1 MSLQTLLAFFFVL
14 GVVIVIHE
22 AGHFLVAKAV
32 GIYCKTFSVGFGKK
46 LLRRRFGETEYAL
59 SAIPF
64 GGYVKFAG
72 EGAMEQ
78 VQDAGTGEQA
88 TDLDADG
95 EPIPEHR
102 YFSSKSTWQR
112 MAVVVAG
119 PLMNLVLALVVTTG
133 VVFVRGVT
141 VNPVTVVGEVAE
153 GSPAAAAGLEVGDRV
168 IEVGGESVD
177 SWVGLLNAI
186 VEDYQRDSAPVGMVV
201 QRGGRAVPLSIE
213 PQLDDD
219 GRYEIGISA
228 LQDTR
233 VGLVKKDGPAWNAG
247 LRRGDVILSIDGQE
261 VSTYSEIAGIVN
273 ESIDKPLQ
281 FVWRRDGR
289 EFSASVTPQA
299 AEIPLNFKETET
311 VGRIYYE
318 QYTETR
324 KVSVAQAVR
333 MGSRAT
339 WGMVAQTAEFLGA
352 LFTGGA
358 SGDTV
363 SGPIRIAQFSGE
375 MVRWGFDRLLLFM
388 SMFSV
393 NLFLLNLLP
402 VPVLDGGHA
411 VFILYEMIARRR
423 PPERIQLWA
432 TQIGFV
438 ALLGLM
444 GWVLVMDVMHVVGG

>member
-1 MSLQTLLAFFFVL
+1 MSLQTLLAFAFVL
-14 GVVIVIHE
+14 GAVIVIHE
-22 AGHFLVAKAV
+22 GGHFLMAKAV
-32 GIYCKTFSVGFGKK
+32 GIYCKTFSVGFGPK
-46 LLRRRFGETEYAL
+46 LLRKRFGETEYAI

-78 VQDAGTGEQA
+78 VQDAGTGERGG
-88 TDLDADG
+88 DVDADG
-95 EPIPEHR
+95 EAIPEHR
-102 YFSSKSTWQR
+102 WFSSKSTWER

-119 PLMNLVLALVVTTG
+119 PLMNLVLALVVTVG
-133 VVFVRGVT
+133 VVMVQGIT
-141 VNPVTVVGEVAE
+141 VNPVTTVGDVTPE
-153 GSPAAAAGLEVGDRV
+153 SPAEEAGLLVGDRFEGV
-168 IEVGGESVD
+168 NGQPVD
-177 SWVGLLNAI
+177 SWVGTLNAI
-186 VEDYQRDSAPVGMVV
+186 IEAYEAQPVP
-201 QRGGRAVPLSIE
+201 VPLQILREGEALRIE
-213 PQLDDD
+213 LTPRRTDS
-219 GRYEIGISA
+219 GRFEIGVAA

-233 VGLVKKDGPAWNAG
+233 VGKVKKDGPAWNAG
-247 LRRGDVILSIDGQE
+247 LRRGDVIESINGE
-261 VSTYSEIAGIVN
+261 AVTTYSQIAEIVN
-273 ESIDKPLQ
+273 ESIDVPLEI
-281 FVWRRDGR
+281 VWLREGR
-289 EFSASVTPQA
+289 EQSAVVTPIA
-299 AEIPLNFKETET
+299 AEVPIDFKETRT

-318 QYTETR
+318 QYSETR
-324 KVSVAQAVR
+324 PVSTGQAIA

-339 WGMVAQTAEFLGA
+339 WGMVEQTALFLRV

-388 SMFSV
+388 AMFSV

-411 VFILYEMIARRR
+411 MFILYEMVARRK
-423 PPERIQLWA
+423 PPERFQLWA
-432 TQIGFV
+432 TQIGFL

>member
-1 MSLQTLLAFFFVL
+1 MSLETLLAFVFVL
-14 GVVIVIHE
+14 GAVIVIHE
-22 AGHFLVAKAV
+22 GGHFLVAKAV
-32 GIYCKTFSVGFGKK
+32 GIYCKTFSVGFGPK

-64 GGYVKFAG
+64 GGYVKMAG

-78 VQDAGTGEQA
+78 VQDSGTGERPG
-88 TDLDADG
+88 DFDANGD
-95 EPIPEHR
+95 PIPEER
-102 YFSSKSTWQR
+102 WFSSKTTWQR

-119 PLMNLVLALVVTTG
+119 PLMNLVLALVITVG
-133 VVFVRGVT
+133 VVAVQGVT
-141 VNPVTVVGEVAE
+141 VNPVTTIGEVAE
-153 GSPAAAAGLEVGDRV
+153 GSPAAEAGLQPGDRFV
-168 IEVGGESVD
+168 SVAGEPVD
-177 SWVGLLNAI
+177 HWVGALNAI
-186 VEDYQRDSAPVGMVV
+186 IEAHEATGEAVDLRVEREGAPVE
-201 QRGGRAVPLSIE
+201 LSMRPGLE
-213 PQLDDD
+213 GD
-219 GRYEIGISA
+219 GRFEIGLAA

-233 VGLVKKDGPAWNAG
+233 VGKVKKDGPAWDAG
-247 LRRGDVILSIDGQE
+247 LRRGDVIVSINGEEVQTYSRIAEIVNGSID
-261 VSTYSEIAGIVN
+261 V
-273 ESIDKPLQ
+273 PLEM
-281 FVWRRDGR
+281 VWLRDGR
-289 EFSASVTPQA
+289 EQSTVVTPVA
-299 AEIPLNFKETET
+299 AEVPIDFKETRT

-318 QYTETR
+318 QYSESR
-324 KVSVAQAVR
+324 PVAFGQAVS

-339 WGMVAQTAEFLGA
+339 WGMVEQTAIFLKV

-388 SMFSV
+388 AMFSV

-411 VFILYEMIARRR
+411 MFILYEMVARRK
-423 PPERIQLWA
+423 PPERFQLWA

-444 GWVLVMDVMHVVGG
+444 GWVLVMDVMHVVG